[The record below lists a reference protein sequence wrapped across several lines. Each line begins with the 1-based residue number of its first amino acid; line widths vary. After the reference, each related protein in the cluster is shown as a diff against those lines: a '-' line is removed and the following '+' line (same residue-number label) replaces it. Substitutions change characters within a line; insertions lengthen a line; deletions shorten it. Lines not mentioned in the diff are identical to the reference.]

1 MNKDNTIKLNAIRK
15 KIDSI
20 DDKIL
25 KLVSKRFKEIH
36 KVAALKDNSDQI
48 VDNKRIKK
56 ILTKIKSKAKKEKL
70 DNDFAVRL
78 WQLFIQ
84 EAIRMEYS
92 KIKN

>member
-1 MNKDNTIKLNAIRK
+1 MNKDNIVKLNAIRK

-25 KLVSKRFKEIH
+25 KLVSDRFKEIH
-36 KVAALKDNSDQI
+36 KVASLKDNPEQI
-48 VDNKRIKK
+48 VDHVRIKK
-56 ILTKIKSKAKKEKL
+56 ILTKIKSKSKKEKL
-70 DNDFAVRL
+70 DSEFAVRL